1 MSFNTQCS
9 TQWDGFNHFPYKNY
23 PKEGEYTYYAGQ
35 TTEVARDKSIK
46 KYGIQSESGQAGR
59 RQAGTTS
66 CGGSW
71 GVSGRWVW

>member
-1 MSFNTQCS
+1 VSFNTQCS

-46 KYGIQSESGQAGR
+46 KYGIQSEYDLEAES
-59 RQAGTTS
+59 RQAGTS
-66 CGGSW
+66 LPRQLGCLS
-71 GVSGRWVW
+71 